1 MTLAI
6 FEQCTEPLADN
17 TSDAE
22 SETITKKP
30 KYPRRSRAKA
40 AVAARVQRQ
49 SMELFQSAFD
59 QVRGIV
65 VNSGF
70 KSILDLPFGEEKKK
84 RVTRPAPNKPAFI
97 LPQRLNNQGPYGW
110 SDRLTNVSRKMMYV
124 SGETAEP
131 SIETTSMIED
141 IVRQQVIELLR
152 NCTELAAR
160 RGARAITINDLIF
173 QIRHDQAKVSRLRTF
188 LSWKDVRKNVKDS
201 DDKGGEADLGAGE
214 DPSGGVVP
222 GGPVDDATKKNKKA
236 KVGLPWEPSSF
247 YSQEVPERDDEEDEE
262 EEEMNFITLQR
273 LRKADERT
281 KAMTKEEYVTWSE
294 YRQASF
300 TYRKGKR
307 FREWAGF
314 GIVTDS
320 KPSDDIVDILGF
332 LTFEMVQTLTEH
344 ALKVKEQEDLF
355 KAQSGGEN
363 AGSKKRKVATGLFD
377 PPSEGRSPIEP
388 RHVQEAFRRLQ
399 QRPKKTRAMLNGTR
413 LPQHTA
419 LNITKL
425 KVQLKLA
432 IARLRMVQQ
441 RDDSMGKTQR
451 RAMAQLLEVGKIDS
465 ARIRVENIIRSD
477 ITTELHE
484 ILELYCEL
492 LIARAGLLEGSV
504 CDPGLE
510 EAVKSII
517 YAAPKTEIKEL
528 QVVRTL
534 LAEKYGK
541 EFVLAAMDNSD
552 GKVSDKVVKKL
563 SVTPPREELVQGYL
577 EEIAK
582 AYNVDWPKR
591 PLADEPPDLLDD
603 DDDDNPSG
611 GIGVRIPEGPLG
623 NSSKVAKEQEE
634 LSKATPP
641 RTIGGPSSPLTVTPP
656 RMTTD
661 NVHPKVTLNSL
672 ELKPN
677 KKMDAAA
684 QKKPAGKGPG
694 GNVPDITELER
705 RFQALKR

>member
-1 MTLAI
+1 
-6 FEQCTEPLADN
+6 
-17 TSDAE
+17 
-22 SETITKKP
+22 
-30 KYPRRSRAKA
+30 
-40 AVAARVQRQ
+40 
-49 SMELFQSAFD
+49 
-59 QVRGIV
+59 
-65 VNSGF
+65 
-70 KSILDLPFGEEKKK
+70 
-84 RVTRPAPNKPAFI
+84 
-97 LPQRLNNQGPYGW
+97 
-110 SDRLTNVSRKMMYV
+110 MMYV

-419 LNITKL
+419 LNIVSFLPK
-425 KVQLKLA
+425 K
-432 IARLRMVQQ
+432 Q
-441 RDDSMGKTQR
+441 RVHANLILVLSPIH
-451 RAMAQLLEVGKIDS
+451 RA
-465 ARIRVENIIRSD
+465 
-477 ITTELHE
+477 
-484 ILELYCEL
+484 YEL
-492 LIARAGLLEGSV
+492 L
-504 CDPGLE
+504 
-510 EAVKSII
+510 
-517 YAAPKTEIKEL
+517 
-528 QVVRTL
+528 
-534 LAEKYGK
+534 
-541 EFVLAAMDNSD
+541 VLWLFQSN
-552 GKVSDKVVKKL
+552 
-563 SVTPPREELVQGYL
+563 
-577 EEIAK
+577 
-582 AYNVDWPKR
+582 YNFTFGTR
-591 PLADEPPDLLDD
+591 
-603 DDDDNPSG
+603 
-611 GIGVRIPEGPLG
+611 
-623 NSSKVAKEQEE
+623 
-634 LSKATPP
+634 
-641 RTIGGPSSPLTVTPP
+641 
-656 RMTTD
+656 
-661 NVHPKVTLNSL
+661 
-672 ELKPN
+672 
-677 KKMDAAA
+677 
-684 QKKPAGKGPG
+684 
-694 GNVPDITELER
+694 
-705 RFQALKR
+705 

>member
-1 MTLAI
+1 MASKDDKAFKYRQEI
-6 FEQCTEPLADN
+6 SQCTEPLVAND
-17 TSDAE
+17 SDAE
-22 SETITKKP
+22 FDALTKKP
-30 KYPRRSRAKA
+30 RYLRHSRAKA
-40 AVAARVQRQ
+40 EVVARVQRQ
-49 SMELFQSAFD
+49 SMELSQSASD
-59 QVRGIV
+59 EVRGIV

-70 KSILDLPFGEEKKK
+70 KSILDLPYGEVQKQ
-84 RVTRPAPNKPAFI
+84 RATRQASNKPAF
-97 LPQRLNNQGPYGW
+97 
-110 SDRLTNVSRKMMYV
+110 MMYV

-419 LNITKL
+419 LNIVSFLPK
-425 KVQLKLA
+425 K
-432 IARLRMVQQ
+432 Q
-441 RDDSMGKTQR
+441 RVHANLILVLSPIH
-451 RAMAQLLEVGKIDS
+451 RA
-465 ARIRVENIIRSD
+465 
-477 ITTELHE
+477 
-484 ILELYCEL
+484 YEL
-492 LIARAGLLEGSV
+492 L
-504 CDPGLE
+504 
-510 EAVKSII
+510 
-517 YAAPKTEIKEL
+517 
-528 QVVRTL
+528 
-534 LAEKYGK
+534 
-541 EFVLAAMDNSD
+541 VLWLFQSN
-552 GKVSDKVVKKL
+552 
-563 SVTPPREELVQGYL
+563 
-577 EEIAK
+577 
-582 AYNVDWPKR
+582 YNFTFGTR
-591 PLADEPPDLLDD
+591 
-603 DDDDNPSG
+603 
-611 GIGVRIPEGPLG
+611 
-623 NSSKVAKEQEE
+623 
-634 LSKATPP
+634 
-641 RTIGGPSSPLTVTPP
+641 
-656 RMTTD
+656 
-661 NVHPKVTLNSL
+661 
-672 ELKPN
+672 
-677 KKMDAAA
+677 
-684 QKKPAGKGPG
+684 
-694 GNVPDITELER
+694 
-705 RFQALKR
+705 